1 MIFHLKLKFRKISPK
16 TKISLDLLENLHTSQ
31 FEDNKDVVESN
42 KLRYYIYKFTEF
54 SRIDLRIEV
63 LLNLIGNTNMIW

>member
-1 MIFHLKLKFRKISPK
+1 MIFHWKLKFRKISPK

-63 LLNLIGNTNMIW
+63 LLNLIGNANMIW